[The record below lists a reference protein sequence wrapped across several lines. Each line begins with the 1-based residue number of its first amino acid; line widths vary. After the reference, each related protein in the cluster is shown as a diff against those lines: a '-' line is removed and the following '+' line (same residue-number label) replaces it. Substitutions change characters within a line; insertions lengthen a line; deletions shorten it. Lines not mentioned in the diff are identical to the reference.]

1 MRTYVIIAGIV
12 CKWESIA
19 KYLTTL
25 FYNSLDVVKIKEG
38 SSSTNHWTVN
48 TGNPCPLQAD

>member
-25 FYNSLDVVKIKEG
+25 FYNSLDVVKIKKG
-38 SSSTNHWTVN
+38 
-48 TGNPCPLQAD
+48 PPLQTTGQ